1 MQAQS
6 VQSSSLDANNLELA
20 QKLLGLK
27 DAKIQA
33 LQDQLWAAEEEN
45 KLLRQQLAPHGFP
58 LLKVMPSSEKKRCH
72 LLRLEFPPAQRP
84 VQGKMRWDVLARGA
98 LLKLILVFLKP
109 QSCLGLL
116 AASKKAQEDFHK
128 SWSRELDL
136 KDFRSRG
143 GLQSFHKFLGRPIWK
158 EAQTLRMPKDARLG
172 LSYRWPNSSM
182 SLIEKCF
189 PDLQELDLSFG
200 GGLFG
205 GGLVKWL
212 EESSTRL
219 HFSQSF
225 AKLTSLKLHVYDFQ
239 EADMLV
245 SLTKLRRL
253 HLGLPYCGPF
263 RRRGTAPML
272 FGYLLQLLALE
283 DLQLFGHRSAFSKAN
298 DGHLILGN
306 ITNELKQLLASC
318 SRLRKLEIVP
328 CVGLSEEVFAVLCS
342 GKNLE
347 QIALYAPP
355 SMNLQSLPMLCKCT
369 SLRHLRLAREGGF
382 EESVPPLKGIKVD
395 LDALVDPNFFHS
407 ETVLR

>member
-1 MQAQS
+1 
-6 VQSSSLDANNLELA
+6 
-20 QKLLGLK
+20 
-27 DAKIQA
+27 
-33 LQDQLWAAEEEN
+33 
-45 KLLRQQLAPHGFP
+45 
-58 LLKVMPSSEKKRCH
+58 
-72 LLRLEFPPAQRP
+72 
-84 VQGKMRWDVLARGA
+84 
-98 LLKLILVFLKP
+98 
-109 QSCLGLL
+109 
-116 AASKKAQEDFHK
+116 
-128 SWSRELDL
+128 
-136 KDFRSRG
+136 
-143 GLQSFHKFLGRPIWK
+143 
-158 EAQTLRMPKDARLG
+158 
-172 LSYRWPNSSM
+172 
-182 SLIEKCF
+182 
-189 PDLQELDLSFG
+189 
-200 GGLFG
+200 
-205 GGLVKWL
+205 
-212 EESSTRL
+212 
-219 HFSQSF
+219 
-225 AKLTSLKLHVYDFQ
+225 
-239 EADMLV
+239 
-245 SLTKLRRL
+245 
-253 HLGLPYCGPF
+253 
-263 RRRGTAPML
+263 ML

>member
-1 MQAQS
+1 MWKWTGT
-6 VQSSSLDANNLELA
+6 VWFSLDV
-20 QKLLGLK
+20 
-27 DAKIQA
+27 
-33 LQDQLWAAEEEN
+33 LWSIFDFV
-45 KLLRQQLAPHGFP
+45 RRDWHCD
-58 LLKVMPSSEKKRCH
+58 R
-72 LLRLEFPPAQRP
+72 RLEFPPAQRP

-109 QSCLGLL
+109 QSCFLGQTANLKDFKLSFLLATHRVQECFGYLAHAGILESKQWGLGLL

-253 HLGLPYCGPF
+253 HLGLL
-263 RRRGTAPML
+263 GTSYEILWDCTWLYGTGTVSMPNSSSEA
-272 FGYLLQLLALE
+272 FLQCCLVLALRVVLRFE
-283 DLQLFGHRSAFSKAN
+283 QSKIRVFMFECSLCDL
-298 DGHLILGN
+298 
-306 ITNELKQLLASC
+306 
-318 SRLRKLEIVP
+318 
-328 CVGLSEEVFAVLCS
+328 
-342 GKNLE
+342 
-347 QIALYAPP
+347 IALKAPLLWSIPAKRHCSHALWLP
-355 SMNLQSLPMLCKCT
+355 SSAVGARRPSAVWSSISL
-369 SLRHLRLAREGGF
+369 F
-382 EESVPPLKGIKVD
+382 KGQWWPSHPWKYHQR
-395 LDALVDPNFFHS
+395 AQAAAG
-407 ETVLR
+407 